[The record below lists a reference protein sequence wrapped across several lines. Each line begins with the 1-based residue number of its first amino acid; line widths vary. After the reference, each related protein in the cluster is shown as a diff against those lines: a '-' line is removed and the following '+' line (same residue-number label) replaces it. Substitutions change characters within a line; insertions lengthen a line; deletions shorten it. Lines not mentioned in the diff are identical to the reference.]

1 MHPVSIPSST
11 LSSFTST
18 PSSTFMN
25 TPHPT
30 STTTSTLPIPIPI
43 PSLQPQMSDFSSLLD
58 FSFPLNVPLLDT
70 LVTTFYKGF
79 GEPQRQAQFFVTSF
93 QDHPEAWTRAPT
105 ILEQSKVMET
115 KYIALQILEKLIQS
129 RWNILPQK
137 EKEGIRNYVT
147 SRIIQLSSLEQ
158 LSKPDRQFLAKFNV
172 VLIQIMTSDIC
183 PTLNCGCILMKA
195 TSTSSSLV
203 CVLCQPPSNNPHPSL
218 RSTTTITSP
227 PPLPSTPTPT
237 PTLTLTEPT
246 LASSLRPTSSATL
259 PSTNGRCFTC
269 HEVLMIDQYTQ
280 VVCTT
285 CGDVPSPLSI
295 LQTKFHECMHHFQ
308 SISPME
314 DTRLLHSIQS
324 LQSLLTLMERMKKT
338 TPGLSSSTS

>member
-1 MHPVSIPSST
+1 MTLLPSSSSS
-11 LSSFTST
+11 SSFS
-18 PSSTFMN
+18 N
-25 TPHPT
+25 DRHPQL
-30 STTTSTLPIPIPI
+30 TTTRNNTNETHQRTDMAAHAIG
-43 PSLQPQMSDFSSLLD
+43 QYLLR
-58 FSFPLNVPLLDT
+58 
-70 LVTTFYKGF
+70 G
-79 GEPQRQAQFFVTSF
+79 
-93 QDHPEAWTRAPT
+93 W
-105 ILEQSKVMET
+105 
-115 KYIALQILEKLIQS
+115 
-129 RWNILPQK
+129 
-137 EKEGIRNYVT
+137 
-147 SRIIQLSSLEQ
+147 
-158 LSKPDRQFLAKFNV
+158 
-172 VLIQIMTSDIC
+172 IMTSDIC